1 MSCGQVATLIVR
13 TRMCSA
19 ILSALSAPGQKRATY
34 AVSTP
39 TEATRRPAP
48 PAETA
53 TANRTWWDGEAD
65 VVLRRARRRSSATPT
80 SSGGPSA
87 CARRTRAC
95 SATRPA
101 RSVLEIGAGSGQC
114 SRWLA
119 AHGATVVA
127 TDLSA
132 GMVATGVAVND
143 SLDAPRRGPR
153 AVRAVRRPR
162 PPLRRRVLRHGL
174 HGIRRR
180 AVRRGLRRRHGGGG
194 PRAAARR
201 AVRLLD
207 DPPGAV
213 GLPRRPGAGR
223 AHRAP
228 LVLRPHARTSSRTTR
243 GGATYVEHHRT
254 LGDRV
259 REISAAGLVLVDL
272 VEPEWPEGH
281 DEPWG
286 GWSPLRG
293 RVIPGTAIFVCGKPA

>member
-1 MSCGQVATLIVR
+1 M
-13 TRMCSA
+13 
-19 ILSALSAPGQKRATY
+19 
-34 AVSTP
+34 STP

-53 TANRTWWDGEAD
+53 TANRTWWDGEAASYYVEHGSFLGD
-65 VVLRRARRRSSATPT
+65 TDFVWGPERLREEDARLL
-80 SSGGPSA
+80 GD
-87 CARRTRAC
+87 
-95 SATRPA
+95 PA
-101 RSVLEIGAGSGQC
+101 GQVVLEIGAGSGQC

-143 SLDAPRRGPR
+143 SLDPARRHGPR

-201 AVRLLD
+201 PVRLLD

-223 AHRAP
+223 AHGPP
-228 LVLRPHARTSSRTTR
+228 LVLRPHALRRAGRRGPRRPTSSTTAR
-243 GGATYVEHHRT
+243 S
-254 LGDRV
+254 GDRV
-259 REISAAGLVLVDL
+259 REITAAGLVLVDL

-281 DEPWG
+281 EEPWG

-293 RVIPGTAIFVCGKPA
+293 RVIPGTAIFVCRKPA